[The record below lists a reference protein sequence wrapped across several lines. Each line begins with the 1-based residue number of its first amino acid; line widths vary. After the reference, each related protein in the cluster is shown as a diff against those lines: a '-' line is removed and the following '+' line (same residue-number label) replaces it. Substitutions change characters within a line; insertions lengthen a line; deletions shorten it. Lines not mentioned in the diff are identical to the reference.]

1 MTKRKHSLIAILVW
15 EILRIV
21 IVFVTLVS
29 LISQSINSNK
39 QILYW
44 IVSIISFQLISP
56 LALLFLFID
65 WKKYQNYLN
74 LVRVG
79 KILNLFSL
87 MLVFFNFEPRRVIE
101 AFYLKFLDIPVYYFT
116 VILLITFFD
125 LIFLV
130 ILLSYKL
137 NKVEKEDK
145 DSLPRFSEVEVGE
158 RIDTEKA
165 GGNG

>member
-1 MTKRKHSLIAILVW
+1 MTKRKYSLLAILVW
-15 EILRIV
+15 ELLRI
-21 IVFVTLVS
+21 IIIFITLVS

-44 IVSIISFQLISP
+44 VLAVVSFQLISP

-65 WKKYQNYLN
+65 WQRYQSYLN

-79 KILNLFSL
+79 KVLNIFSL
-87 MLVFFNFEPRRVIE
+87 VLVFFNFEPRRVIE
-101 AFYLKFLDIPVYYFT
+101 TFYLSFLDLPIYYFT
-116 VILLITFFD
+116 VIITVTFFD

-137 NKVEKEDK
+137 NKLEKEER
-145 DSLPRFSEVEVGE
+145 DSLPEFSEIEVKGK
-158 RIDTEKA
+158 IDTKEI
-165 GGNG
+165 GDNG